1 MRKWVGVLLAAGGL
15 AFVGC
20 AHDSSHV
27 DHTTYSK
34 YEAPATDNP
43 MYHRGPGPSEGGSST
58 APQSNMPGSG
68 GTNYNGQTTQ
78 EATPQSAPA
87 PAPILPP
94 TSPTP

>member
-1 MRKWVGVLLAAGGL
+1 MRKWMGVVLAASGL

-27 DHTTYSK
+27 DQQTYSK

-43 MYHRGPGPSEGGSST
+43 MYHRGPGQSVGGSST

-68 GTNYNGQTTQ
+68 GTNYDAQGTQ
-78 EATPQSAPA
+78 EATPQSAPP
-87 PAPILPP
+87 PAPVLPP
-94 TSPTP
+94 STP